1 MPQAKA
7 RPGLTPLNS
16 GLAGHAPGWPGS
28 GRAGLS
34 IAVPVTPMGAAFG
47 PDTPFPQQ
55 AVLAAPGQTVA
66 GV

>member
-28 GRAGLS
+28 GRAGLR
-34 IAVPVTPMGAAFG
+34 IAAPVTPMGAAFG
-47 PDTPFPQQ
+47 PDIPFSQQ
-55 AVLAAPGQTVA
+55 TVLAPPGQTGA